1 MKQSDFVA
9 AGVFTLLVTT
19 LAGFVPA
26 LWAAGRKPSEAMR
39 DA

>member
-1 MKQSDFVA
+1 TA
-9 AGVFTLLVTT
+9 IAGL
-19 LAGFVPA
+19 VPA

>member
-1 MKQSDFVA
+1 
-9 AGVFTLLVTT
+9 LLVTT
-19 LAGFVPA
+19 IAGLVPA